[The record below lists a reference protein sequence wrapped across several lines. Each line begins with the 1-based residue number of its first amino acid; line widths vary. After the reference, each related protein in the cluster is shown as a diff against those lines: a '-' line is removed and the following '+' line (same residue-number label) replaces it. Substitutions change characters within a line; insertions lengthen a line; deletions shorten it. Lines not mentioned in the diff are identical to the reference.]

1 MHDLANVFL
10 SYYVK
15 EFDRIR
21 RENVNLAHYTNILS
35 GYSILKK
42 KEIWLRNIT
51 KMSDNM
57 EVKWGLEL
65 FKIFLYDNNN
75 LLYNRL
81 TDALAKA
88 HKDAKYW
95 KLVIDDMIDNFYE
108 KYAQNT
114 YILSLTEYSN
124 KNIDINLFK
133 NFCKDEGIIFVFN
146 SNCNNKFTEMLNLT
160 RVVYFD
166 GSTFKRHFND
176 FIEFIETNKESIESC
191 NLKDVEELLKQAI
204 FYAILS
210 IKHPSFKDENEWR
223 IVYCSEFGN
232 YNILSDLIVDDNVE
246 IKGNLEKIYKINLD
260 LLNKN
265 NLLCNVISIYEQNE
279 FEQLLNQEINK
290 WQTFNNEN
298 FVEYK
303 IEKQFKLKTKK
314 I

>member
-15 EFDRIR
+15 EFNRIR
-21 RENVNLAHYTNILS
+21 RENINLAHYTNILS

-51 KMSDNM
+51 NMSDNM

-81 TDALAKA
+81 TEALAQA
-88 HKDAKYW
+88 HKDVKYW
-95 KLVIDDMIDNFYE
+95 KLVIDEMVDNFYE
-108 KYAQNT
+108 KYAKNT
-114 YILSLTEYSN
+114 YILSLTEFSN
-124 KNIDINLFK
+124 KNIDFNLFK
-133 NFCKDEGIIFVFN
+133 SFCKDEGLIFIFN
-146 SNCNNKFTEMLNLT
+146 DNYNNEVVKTLNLS
-160 RVVYFD
+160 RVAYFN
-166 GSTFKRHFND
+166 GLEFKKYFIK
-176 FIEFIETNKESIESC
+176 FIESIETNKNSIESC
-191 NLKDVEELLKQAI
+191 NLKDVEELFKQAI

-210 IKHPSFKDENEWR
+210 IKHPSFKEENEWR

-232 YNILSDLIVDDNVE
+232 YSILSNLITNDNVE

-260 LLNKN
+260 LLNTN
-265 NLLCNVISIYEQNE
+265 NLLCNIVSIYEENE
-279 FEQLLNQEINK
+279 IEQLLNREINK
-290 WQTFNNEN
+290 WQTFNNKN
-298 FVEYK
+298 FVEFK